1 MVEEKTLQQ
10 RVKDAVDF
18 MKMDVAEINYSTLN
32 ERYRTLS
39 KEYHPDTGG
48 ASDTQ
53 TVTSHEMMLQLNE
66 ANETIRE
73 EIENGGTALLSLQ
86 SALRKFNPELHKEY
100 DDFMPKTKPYAHQV
114 AAFNRHKDSEYFA
127 LFMDMGTGKTKI
139 GIDIASYKFLSG
151 DIDAVL
157 VIAPN
162 HVHIQWINEQFP
174 IHCNVSYFPFI
185 WEQKNFTSMKYK
197 LQLGSFIE
205 DKMDSLKVFACNVEA
220 FQASTFLTFSN
231 MFLRENR
238 TMVIL
243 DESTRI
249 KNPDARR
256 TKKIL
261 PMHRAAARC
270 ILTGT
275 PTAKS
280 PLDIFAP
287 FNFLKDDYFQMP
299 WNSFKSRY
307 QVLIK
312 DRASHHRR
320 GINEYDF
327 QRVKSAIA
335 NWKGRGD
342 MFDCYSDVADQLG
355 MSARDVRFLAAQE
368 RASSYRDEDQ
378 LRDIIAP
385 DTFSI
390 KKEDCLDLPEKI
402 YEKIFVD
409 MSVDQKKAYD
419 HLAMWY
425 HAEMEETGAVLDVR
439 GTLALL
445 VRFTQICGG
454 FFPQKTMDDDVTT
467 LIPFKKNP
475 KLQTLLDDVEEN
487 CNDKQFIVWACYQAE
502 IRAITKALQDAG
514 YVVDTYYGP
523 DSLEKRQQTI
533 AKFASGEIQVMVAN
547 NTVAG
552 YGLNLQFCSYQYFYS
567 NNFRTEARLQAEDRT
582 HRIGQKYTCV
592 YKDILVNKSVD
603 IVIHAVIRAGKE
615 LNDYFKNTDLE
626 DVLDGT
632 YVDEQSKSVQ
642 ENATAYLQ

>member
-1 MVEEKTLQQ
+1 MVEEKTLEQ
-10 RVKDAVDF
+10 RVKDAVQF
-18 MKMDVAEINYSTLN
+18 MKLDVADTNFTTLRD
-32 ERYRTLS
+32 RYRILS
-39 KEYHPDTGG
+39 KEYHPDTGR
-48 ASDTQ
+48 TQ
-53 TVTSHEMMLQLNE
+53 TGHLLMLQLNE
-66 ANETIRE
+66 AHETLRQ
-73 EIENGGTALLSLQ
+73 EIENGGTVLLTMQ
-86 SALRKFNPELHKEY
+86 AALRKFDPSLHKEY
-100 DDFMPKTKPYAHQV
+100 IDFIPKTKPYAHQV

-151 DIDAVL
+151 EIDAVL

-162 HVHIQWINEQFP
+162 HVHTQWINEQFP
-174 IHCNVSYFPFI
+174 QHCGVSYTPFV

-197 LQLGSFIE
+197 LQLGAFIE
-205 DKMDSLKVFACNVEA
+205 DKMDSMKVFACNVEA

-231 MFLRENR
+231 MFLRMNK

-249 KNPDARR
+249 KNPDAKR
-256 TKKIL
+256 TRKIL
-261 PMHRAAARC
+261 PMHRAKSRC

-299 WNSFKSRY
+299 WHTFKARY

-320 GINEYDF
+320 GINDYDF
-327 QRVKSAIA
+327 NRVKSAIA

-355 MSARDVRFLAAQE
+355 MSARDVRFLAQQE
-368 RASSYRDEDQ
+368 KASSFRDEDQ

-390 KKEDCLDLPEKI
+390 KKEDCLDLPAKV

-409 MSVDQKKAYD
+409 MTKDQKQAYD
-419 HLAMWY
+419 QLVMWY
-425 HAEMEETGAVLDVR
+425 HAELDVD
-439 GTLALL
+439 GVTASLDVKGILALL

-454 FFPQKTMDDDVTT
+454 FFPQKTHDDDRTT
-467 LIPFKKNP
+467 IIPFKKNP
-475 KLQTLLDDVEEN
+475 KLQALLDDVEEN
-487 CNDKQFIVWACYQAE
+487 CNDKQFIVWATYQCE
-502 IRAITKALQDAG
+502 IQAVTKALQAAG
-514 YVVDTYYGP
+514 YTVDTYYGL
-523 DSLEKRQQTI
+523 DGDDKREQTI
-533 AKFASGEIQVMVAN
+533 KDFAAGKIQVMVAN
-547 NTVAG
+547 TTVG
-552 YGLNLQFCSYQYFYS
+552 GWGLNLQFCSYQYFYS

-582 HRIGQKYTCV
+582 HRMGQKNTCV

-603 IVIHAVIRAGKE
+603 IVIHAVISAGKE
-615 LNDYFKNTDLE
+615 LNDYFKNIDLE

-632 YVDEQSKSVQ
+632 YVNEESKAVK